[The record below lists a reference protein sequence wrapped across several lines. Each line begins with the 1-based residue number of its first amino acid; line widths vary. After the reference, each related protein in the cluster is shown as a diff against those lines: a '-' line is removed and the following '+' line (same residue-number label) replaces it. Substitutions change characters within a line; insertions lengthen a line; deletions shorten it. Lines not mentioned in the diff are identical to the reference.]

1 MASNTDFDILTNRMA
16 NLNILEFFDSNRG
29 GKLMKYKNYVYK
41 KVKVKYID
49 GFYQMVSVHILKNG
63 KNLPLCYAFL
73 PRKTEAVYDAFFAW
87 LDLSIENKPLSF
99 SIDFE
104 MAIMNT
110 EHLLTRLNTGSVE
123 HRRKKKFDELDERI
137 TNIINEYSNEKIEEF
152 FINLSLLIAL

>member
-41 KVKVKYID
+41 KVKVKDID
-49 GFYQMVSVHILKNG
+49 GIYQMVSVHILKNG

-104 MAIMNT
+104 MAIMNSVQNIWPET
-110 EHLLTRLNTGSVE
+110 ILKGCYFHFRQNLFILLNTFP
-123 HRRKKKFDELDERI
+123 KQ
-137 TNIINEYSNEKIEEF
+137 SNL
-152 FINLSLLIAL
+152 NQP